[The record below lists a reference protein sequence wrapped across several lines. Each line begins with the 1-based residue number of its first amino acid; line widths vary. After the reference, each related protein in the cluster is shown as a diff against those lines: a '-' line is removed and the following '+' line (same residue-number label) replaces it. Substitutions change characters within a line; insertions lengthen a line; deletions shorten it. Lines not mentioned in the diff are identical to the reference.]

1 MNERTFKWADV
12 LTVIFIYAILAVV
25 ACLLVRWLSEYVS
38 TIADE
43 GIVGINFGIGV
54 LFLGLLIFRCV
65 KLSQEVKLAKFES
78 MTALVLCIIASLAV
92 VAGITYILLSDDK
105 VYLLGINL
113 SDSLSIAS
121 PGLSVF
127 VPIILVVFSPLFRA
141 RNLSAL
147 AVVAFVIYTL
157 AVIIFALSWF
167 GMILFMP
174 IYLPLIFGTALCVVI
189 SRLIKAR
196 ANVEDVKRVQQMF
209 GVFCALLLA
218 LTAFCAFCMPSF
230 ERSFDGSY
238 VNFSRTMIMSVLF
251 TFLPCVMYYRVMQA
265 ILEKYKSEG
274 AEEKGKREKLWV
286 KLFFYIPIPA
296 LTCVSLLNVI
306 AAVNANAFTYE
317 GQIFDIYAI
326 IIGTLLFMAGGFV
339 ALKNEP
345 PSWWLHDE
353 WAEKQEKLKEEGK
366 EKQ

>member
-1 MNERTFKWADV
+1 MNEKTFKWADV
-12 LTVIFIYAILAVV
+12 LTIIFIYATLAVV
-25 ACLLVRWLSEYVS
+25 TCLLVRWFSEYVS
-38 TIADE
+38 TIAYE

-65 KLSQEVKLAKFES
+65 KLAREVKLAKFES
-78 MTALVLCIIASLAV
+78 MAALVLCIIASLSV
-92 VAGITYILLSDDK
+92 VAGITYILLSDK

-113 SDSLSIAS
+113 SDSLSMAS

-141 RNLSAL
+141 KYLSAL
-147 AVVAFVIYTL
+147 AVVAFIIYTL
-157 AVIIFALSWF
+157 AVIIFALNWF

-174 IYLPLIFGTALCVVI
+174 IYLPLVFGTALCVVI
-189 SRLIKAR
+189 SRLIKTR
-196 ANVEDVKRVQQMF
+196 ANVEDVKRVQQTF

-218 LTAFCAFCMPSF
+218 LTAFCAFCNLSF
-230 ERSFDGSY
+230 ERSFNGSY
-238 VNFSRTMIMSVLF
+238 VHFSRIMIMSVLF
-251 TFLPCVMYYRVMQA
+251 TFLPCVMYYRVTQA

-274 AEEKGKREKLWV
+274 AEEEGKREKLWV
-286 KLFFYIPIPA
+286 KLFYYIPIPGI
-296 LTCVSLLNVI
+296 TCVSLLNVI

-326 IIGTLLFMAGGFV
+326 IIGTLIFMAGGFV

-345 PSWWLHDE
+345 PHWWLHDE
-353 WAEKQEKLKEEGK
+353 WAEKQGKLKEEEK
-366 EKQ
+366 EK